1 MRRFAKLLLPA
12 LPLLMFPLL
21 MPGAHAQ
28 PNAAQPN
35 AAQPNA
41 AQPSP
46 IPPNAVQPSPVL
58 LLRAGDWDGAA
69 QAAQAIGDPVAV
81 KLVTFYRLLSPGQ
94 ASAAE
99 IAAFAAAN
107 PDWPFGY
114 VLDRRRDEALATE
127 PDPATVERLCLAR
140 MPALE
145 GALQRCAEVLPQTQ
159 SAAFIRAAWVALPGR
174 TPAEQ
179 DFLARWGAALRPRD
193 QRARFDALLGTDRA
207 AAMRQLARLP
217 PADMALGEARLAL
230 LTDAPDAASRLA
242 GLAPAQAS
250 DPALLLDEAA
260 WLRRAGRT
268 ADETALLLGPGAAAE
283 AADQAIAGR
292 FWAERSRLARDAIQQ
307 GDISTAQALAAD
319 LNQTAADPATDSAF
333 LAGFIALRLR
343 HDPAAAK
350 PFFARLAAISHAAIT
365 QGRAW
370 YWLAQCETSAA
381 DRASDLAKS
390 AAWPE
395 TFYGQLAAAALGE
408 NLGARIRAMRDP
420 PVSTERLD
428 ALADRELARAA
439 AILVAWGAPD
449 RAVPFLMRLDATV
462 PDARDRVL
470 SARLAL
476 GLGIP
481 PAAVAIARRAGIEGV
496 ALVQS
501 GWPVAADIPP
511 GAPVEKA
518 LALAI
523 IRQESNFDTETRSP
537 ADALGLMQLLP
548 RTAADVGKRIGVP
561 VRVAALTADPT
572 LNIRLG
578 TAYLADLLARY
589 DGALPLAIAAY
600 NAGPRNVDN
609 WLAANG
615 DPRAGKPGWIDWM
628 ELIPFSETRNYV
640 QRVIENLVVYRALAG
655 SSPDTPPIQ

>member
-1 MRRFAKLLLPA
+1 LLTPRA
-12 LPLLMFPLL
+12 W
-21 MPGAHAQ
+21 AQ
-28 PNAAQPN
+28 PNAVQ
-35 AAQPNA
+35 
-41 AQPSP
+41 
-46 IPPNAVQPSPVL
+46 PNAVQPSPL
-58 LLRAGDWDGAA
+58 PLLRAGDWDGAA

-94 ASAAE
+94 APAAE

-107 PDWPFGY
+107 PDWPFAAM
-114 VLDRRRDEALATE
+114 LDRRRDEALATE
-127 PDPATVERLCLAR
+127 PDPATVSRLCLAR

-145 GALQRCAEVLPQTQ
+145 AALQRCAEVLPPAQ

-179 DFLARWGAALRPRD
+179 DFLARWGTALRPGD

-207 AAMRQLARLP
+207 AAMRQLPRLP

-230 LTDAPDAASRLA
+230 LTDAPDAAARIA
-242 GLAPAQAS
+242 GLAPAQAR

-268 ADETALLLGPGAAAE
+268 ADETALLLGPGDAAE
-283 AADQAIAGR
+283 AASPAIAGR
-292 FWAERSRLARDAIQQ
+292 FWAERSRLARDAIQA
-307 GDISTAQALAAD
+307 GDIATAQSLAAD
-319 LNQTAADPATDSAF
+319 LHQSAADPATDSAF

-343 HDPAAAK
+343 NDPEAAK
-350 PFFARLAAISHAAIT
+350 PFFARLAALSHAAIT

-381 DRASDLAKS
+381 DRAADLAKS

-395 TFYGQLAAAALGE
+395 TFYGQLAAASLGE

-462 PDARDRVL
+462 PDAHDRVL

-501 GWPVAADIPP
+501 GWPLAADIPP
-511 GAPVEKA
+511 DAPVEKA

-548 RTAADVGKRIGVP
+548 RTAADVGKRIGIA
-561 VRVAALTADPT
+561 VRVAALTADPS

-615 DPRAGKPGWIDWM
+615 DPRAQGQGTGKPAWIDWM

-640 QRVIENLVVYRALAG
+640 QRVLENLVVYRALDG
-655 SSPDTPPIQ
+655 SSPDTPPIR

>member
-1 MRRFAKLLLPA
+1 MRRIAQLLLLA
-12 LPLLMFPLL
+12 VPLFMPPLI
-21 MPGAHAQ
+21 MSRAWAQ
-28 PNAAQPN
+28 PNTARPN
-35 AAQPNA
+35 AV
-41 AQPSP
+41 
-46 IPPNAVQPSPVL
+46 PPNAVQPSPLL
-58 LLRAGDWDGAA
+58 LLRAGDWAGAA

-99 IAAFAAAN
+99 IADFAAAN

-114 VLDRRRDEALATE
+114 MLDRRRDEALATE
-127 PDPATVERLCLAR
+127 PDPAIVQRLCLAR

-145 GALQRCAEVLPQTQ
+145 DALQRCAEILPPAQ
-159 SAAFIRAAWVALPGR
+159 APAYIRAAWLALPGR
-174 TPAEQ
+174 APAEQ
-179 DFLARWGAALRPRD
+179 DFLARFGAALRPQD
-193 QRARFDALLGTDRA
+193 ERARFDALLASNRA
-207 AAMRQLARLP
+207 AAMRQLARLT
-217 PADMALGEARLAL
+217 PADRALAEVRLAL
-230 LTDAPDAASRLA
+230 LTDAPNAASLLA
-242 GLAPAQAS
+242 GLSPAQAH
-250 DPALLLDEAA
+250 DPALLLDQAT

-268 ADETALLLGPGAAAE
+268 ADETALLLGPGDAAE

-292 FWAERSRLARDAIQQ
+292 FWAERARLARDAIAA
-307 GDISTAQALAAD
+307 GDVTTAQALAAD
-319 LNQTAADPATDSAF
+319 PHQTAADPATDAAF

-343 HDPAAAK
+343 NDPAAAK
-350 PFFARLAAISHAAIT
+350 PFFARLASLSHAAIT

-370 YWLAQCETSAA
+370 YWLAQCETNAA
-381 DRASDLAKS
+381 NRASDLAKS

-395 TFYGQLAAAALGE
+395 TFYGQLAAAELGE
-408 NLGARIRAMRDP
+408 DLGARIRAMRDP
-420 PVSTERLD
+420 PVRAQRLD
-428 ALADRELARAA
+428 ELADRELARAA

-511 GAPVEKA
+511 DAPVEKA

-523 IRQESNFDTETRSP
+523 IRQESNFDTETKSP

-548 RTAADVGKRIGVP
+548 GTATDEGKRIGIA
-561 VRVAALTADPT
+561 VRVAALTADPA

-589 DGALPLAIAAY
+589 GGALPLAIAAY

-615 DPRAGKPGWIDWM
+615 DPRANGQGAGKPAWIDWM

-640 QRVIENLVVYRALAG
+640 QRVLENLVVYRALEG
-655 SSPDTPPIQ
+655 HSPDTPPIR